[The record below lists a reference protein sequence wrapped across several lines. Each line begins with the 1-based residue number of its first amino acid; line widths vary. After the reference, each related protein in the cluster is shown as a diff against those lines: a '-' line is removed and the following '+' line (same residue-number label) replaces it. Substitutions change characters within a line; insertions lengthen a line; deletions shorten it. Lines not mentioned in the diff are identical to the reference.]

1 MAEQPNS
8 NQLYNI
14 HGKLA
19 TVQDAESNSTQNREL
34 IQKAMNGEK
43 NAFFR
48 TLSNTG
54 DSSCLKN
61 HALDISF

>member
-43 NAFFR
+43 NAFSELYL
-48 TLSNTG
+48 THGTVPV
-54 DSSCLKN
+54 
-61 HALDISF
+61 